1 MASRVQIALRVMPAT
16 QMTDPIRG
24 TLKPAP
30 KKPNMQTMRTTT
42 PMTIRDLE
50 LMQFQFTGYKGAE
63 KCVVGMD

>member
-16 QMTDPIRG
+16 QMTDPIRSARK
-24 TLKPAP
+24 TAP
-30 KKPNMQTMRTTT
+30 KKPNMQSTRTTT

-63 KCVVGMD
+63 KCLVGMD